1 LPERSGYYLVAIDT
15 GDISVRWF
23 STRKRK
29 FFDAIGEVLAWI
41 PLPEVYKPEEENN
54 EP

>member
-1 LPERSGYYLVAIDT
+1 MVAIDT
-15 GDISVRWF
+15 GDISVRLF